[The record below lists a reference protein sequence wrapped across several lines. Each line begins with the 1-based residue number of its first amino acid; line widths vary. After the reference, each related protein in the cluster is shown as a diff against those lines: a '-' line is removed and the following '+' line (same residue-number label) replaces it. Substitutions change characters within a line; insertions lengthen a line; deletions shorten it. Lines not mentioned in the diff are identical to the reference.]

1 MTKQE
6 PISVDVLIVG
16 GGSAALSLAI
26 HLKNVASKENLNPT
40 VAILEKA
47 EAIGGHSVSGAVLN
61 PIALNELIPN
71 HKDLNSPLDIGVSK
85 ERFYFLSESKSLRI
99 PVPPSL
105 KNKGN
110 YVISVSKFNKW
121 LSEIAIQKG
130 VDIFTGFSAIETL
143 YDGDKVVGVKTCDMG
158 LDKHSKPKSN
168 FEPGIELKA
177 KVTVFAEG
185 PRGSLFQEVC
195 QKLDLRKGKSPDTY
209 SEGVKE
215 IIHVNE
221 DRFIP
226 GTIIHTLGYPLKKSV
241 GGTFLYAISKQDLVV
256 GLVGYL
262 NTTDPLFDPHR
273 YLQQLKAH
281 PFIYKMIKGGEVVSY
296 AARCIP
302 SGGYNSMPRLFA
314 DGMLVIGDSAGMVD
328 DKKLKGIH
336 LGMKAG
342 ILASETIVEC
352 LKKNDFSKQL
362 EKYQDKVN
370 NSYIRDELFEV
381 RNFHHSLTPN
391 IISSIP
397 SLLFQKLK
405 SGKNVKKDYKTTLPV
420 LDVWGNKKEKEINSL
435 PKPDGKLFLDK
446 LSSVYLTKTKHD
458 ENSPNHLKVHNTKIC
473 SDSCYETFNSPCHF
487 FCPAN
492 VYEMVEESGKHNL
505 QVNYTNCIHCKACD
519 IKCPHNNISW
529 VPPEGGGG
537 PGYTDT

>member
-1 MTKQE
+1 MAEQE
-6 PISVDVLIVG
+6 SINVDVLIVG
-16 GGSAALSLAI
+16 CGSAALSLGI
-26 HLKNVASKENLNPT
+26 HLKNLASKENLNPT
-40 VAILEKA
+40 IAILEKA
-47 EAIGGHSVSGAVLN
+47 ESVGGHSVSGAVLN

-71 HKDLNSPLDIGVSK
+71 HKELNSPVTTSVSK
-85 ERFYFLSESKSLRI
+85 EQFHFLSKSKNLRL

-110 YVISVSKFNKW
+110 YVISVSKFNRW

-130 VDIFTGFSAIETL
+130 ADIFTGFSAVETL
-143 YDGDKVVGVKTCDMG
+143 YDSDRVIGVKTSDMG
-158 LDKHSKPKSN
+158 LDKHSKPKTN
-168 FEPGIELKA
+168 FEQGIELKA

-185 PRGSLFQEVC
+185 PRGSLFSKVC
-195 QKLDLRKGKSPDTY
+195 EKLNLRSGKAPDTY

-215 IIHVNE
+215 IIQVNE

-241 GGTFLYAISKQDLVV
+241 GGTFLYAISKRELVI

-262 NTTDPLFDPHR
+262 NTIDPLFDPHR
-273 YLQQLKAH
+273 YLQQLKVH
-281 PFIYKMIKGGEVVSY
+281 PFIHKMIKGGEVVSY

-328 DKKLKGIH
+328 DQKLKGIH
-336 LGMKAG
+336 LGMKSG
-342 ILASETIVEC
+342 ILAAETILDCIKE
-352 LKKNDFSKQL
+352 NDFSKKSL
-362 EKYQDKVN
+362 GKFEDRVSK
-370 NSYIRDELFEV
+370 SYIKNELYKV
-381 RNFHHSLTPN
+381 RNFHHSLSPS
-391 IISSIP
+391 IIRSIP
-397 SLLFQKLK
+397 SLLFQKTK
-405 SGKNVKKDYKTTLPV
+405 SNIRADYKTTLPV
-420 LDVWGNKKEKEINSL
+420 LDVWGEEREKEINSL

-458 ENSPNHLKVHNTKIC
+458 EDSPNHLKVHDTKIC

-492 VYEMVEESGKHNL
+492 VYEMIPQEGKHQL
-505 QVNYTNCIHCKACD
+505 QVNFTNCIHCKACD

-529 VPPEGGGG
+529 TAPEGGGG